1 MRKYTH
7 KLVVLLVAASLALT
21 GCGGGGGGGTAGPGT
36 PSVTPGVDAPGGIV
50 VAPIENNNPAPTPEN
65 PAPLPGVFALPSAIN
80 NNNQIVGV
88 AEAVLGGLLK
98 PAFWQV
104 DDLGATTVAP
114 STLAA
119 VVADGFAAAFG
130 LNDAGVIVGAVG
142 TATAG
147 VNRAAVWTNKDSSPT
162 QLPLLAPNRPSSA
175 YGISPSGRIVGTAE
189 NSDLLL
195 QAVRWERAAD
205 GSVAGP
211 FLLPGVPVGWESEA
225 YAINADN
232 TIAGE
237 LIDADGISRAAIWQ
251 FNGTSYVRVDLT
263 AITGFANAVAFGLN
277 SPAAGQPLLVVGEVS
292 DDGIGGETH
301 AARWSVNGATIIAA
315 DLGNNNRGSSA
326 AAINTA
332 GLTVG
337 YEESVADVQQASTWA
352 TPTIKSILI
361 ETDSQAFDVNNSNLV
376 VGRSANQGFVKR
388 MN

>member
-7 KLVVLLVAASLALT
+7 KLVVLLTAASLALA
-21 GCGGGGGGGTAGPGT
+21 GCGGGGGGGSTAVP
-36 PSVTPGVDAPGGIV
+36 VATPGVDAPGGIV
-50 VAPIENNNPAPTPEN
+50 VAPIENNTPTPTPEN

-104 DDLGATTVAP
+104 DNLGAATVAP
-114 STLAA
+114 TTLAA
-119 VVADGFAAAFG
+119 VIADGFAAAFG
-130 LNDAGVIVGAVG
+130 LNDDGVIVGAVG
-142 TATAG
+142 TAVAG
-147 VNRAAVWTNKDSSPT
+147 VNRAAVWASKDASPT
-162 QLPLLAPNRPSSA
+162 QLPLLAPSSPSAA
-175 YGISPSGRIVGTAE
+175 YGISQSGRIVGTAE
-189 NSDLLL
+189 NSDRLL
-195 QAVRWERAAD
+195 QAVRWERAAN
-205 GSVAGP
+205 GSVTGP
-211 FLLPGVPVGWESEA
+211 FVLPGVPVGWESEA

-237 LIDADGISRAAIWQ
+237 LIDADGISRAVIWQ

-388 MN
+388 VN

>member
-7 KLVVLLVAASLALT
+7 KLVVLLTAASLALA
-21 GCGGGGGGGTAGPGT
+21 GCGGGGGGGTVAAPT
-36 PSVTPGVDAPGGIV
+36 VTPGVDAPGGIV

-80 NNNQIVGV
+80 NNNQIVGA

-142 TATAG
+142 TATVG
-147 VNRAAVWTNKDSSPT
+147 VNRAAVWASKDASPT
-162 QLPLLAPNRPSSA
+162 QLPLLAPNRPSAA

-205 GSVAGP
+205 GSVTGP

-237 LIDADGISRAAIWQ
+237 LIDADGISRAVFWQ
-251 FNGTSYVRVDLT
+251 LNGTSYERVDLT
-263 AITGFANAVAFGLN
+263 ALPGFANAVAFGLN
-277 SPAAGQPLLVVGEVS
+277 SPATGQPLLVVGEVS
-292 DDGIGGETH
+292 DDGVGGETH
-301 AARWSVNGATIIAA
+301 AARWSVNGATITAA

-326 AAINTA
+326 VAINAA
-332 GLTVG
+332 GLAVG
-337 YEESVADVQQASTWA
+337 YEESLTDVQQASTWA
-352 TPTIKSILI
+352 TPTLKSILV
-361 ETDSQAFDVNNSNLV
+361 ETDSQAFGVNNNNLV
-376 VGRSANQGFVKR
+376 VGRSATQGFVKR
-388 MN
+388 VN

>member
-7 KLVVLLVAASLALT
+7 KLAILLAAASLALA
-21 GCGGGGGGGTAGPGT
+21 GCGGSGGTAAAP
-36 PSVTPGVDAPGGIV
+36 VAAPGVDAPGGIV
-50 VAPIENNNPAPTPEN
+50 IAPIENNNPAPAPGN
-65 PAPLPGVFALPSAIN
+65 PAPQPGVFALPSAIN

-98 PAFWQV
+98 PAFWEV
-104 DDLGATTVAP
+104 DNLGATSVAP

-119 VVADGFAAAFG
+119 VIADGFAAAFG
-130 LNDAGVIVGAVG
+130 LNDDGVIVGVVG

-147 VNRAAVWTNKDSSPT
+147 NNRAAVWSNKDANPT
-162 QLPLLAPNRPSSA
+162 QLPLLAPSRPSAA
-175 YGISPSGRIVGTAE
+175 YGISPSGRIIGTAE
-189 NSDLLL
+189 NGDLLL
-195 QAVRWERAAD
+195 QAVRWERAAN
-205 GSVAGP
+205 GSVTGP
-211 FLLPGVPVGWESEA
+211 FLLPGVPAGWESEA
-225 YAINADN
+225 YAINDAN

-237 LIDADGISRAAIWQ
+237 LIDTEGISRAVLWQ

-277 SPAAGQPLLVVGEVS
+277 SPATGQPLLVVGEVS
-292 DDGIGGETH
+292 DDGLGGETH
-301 AARWSVNGATIIAA
+301 AARWSVNGATITAF

-337 YEESVADVQQASTWA
+337 YEESVADVQQASTWT
-352 TPTIKSILI
+352 TPTFKSILI
-361 ETDSQAFDVNNSNLV
+361 QTDSQAFDVNNSNLV

-388 MN
+388 VN